1 MKDFIMLKILLLLLL
16 PNFLYAQKKHDNSI
30 VIPHFI
36 SAAKIKSVLF
46 QQGWTFEQSTD
57 TAFLFTKEK
66 QITAAF
72 RNQMKLSFFITDS
85 SVYIKGTFKFTDDKM
100 EFTEIK
106 YAPLFKKGKQLD
118 WDEMNRIAKLF
129 SANVYYIRQ

>member
-1 MKDFIMLKILLLLLL
+1 MKGFFLLEIILLLLF
-16 PNFLYAQKKHDNSI
+16 PSFIYAQKKHDNSI

-36 SAAKIKSVLF
+36 SASKIKSVLF

-66 QITAAF
+66 QITAVF
-72 RNQMKLSFFITDS
+72 QNQMKLSFFINDS

-106 YAPLFKKGKQLD
+106 YAPPFKKGKQLD

-129 SANVYYIRQ
+129 SASVYYIRQ

>member
-1 MKDFIMLKILLLLLL
+1 MKGFFLLKIILLLLL
-16 PNFLYAQKKHDNSI
+16 PNFVSAQKNHDNSI
-30 VIPHFI
+30 VISHFI
-36 SAAKIKSVLF
+36 SSSKIKNVLF
-46 QQGWTFEQSTD
+46 QQGWTFEQNTD

-106 YAPLFKKGKQLD
+106 YAPPFKKGKQLD

-129 SANVYYIRQ
+129 SASVYYIRQ